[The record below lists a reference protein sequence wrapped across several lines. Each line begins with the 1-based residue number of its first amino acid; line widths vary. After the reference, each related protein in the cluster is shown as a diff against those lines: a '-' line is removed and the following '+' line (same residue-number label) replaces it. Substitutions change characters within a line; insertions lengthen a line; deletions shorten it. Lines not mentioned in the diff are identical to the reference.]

1 MSHDCCAHGSGHDSH
16 GHDHRADERRHGCCC
31 CGCTCGCHTGRSH
44 GDHDGHDHDHRGC
57 DHGHGDH
64 GHCDGDHGHGDGDH
78 GHGDHGHGD
87 DGTTVG
93 WKNPKRPGHHCGTS
107 TGQLPGGVVQPGN
120 FDHHP
125 PNQWPGPRDQ
135 MYLPFLFM
143 RANPG
148 DLGARPVVGPFWES
162 PDILLLAGVEPAF
175 APEIPPDLGQTAL
188 AGMPNTLYAH
198 VWNFGRAQAPNVIV
212 QFFWCDPSLGIG
224 PGSANLIGET
234 IVSLGA
240 RDSGRSHRVVKCPT
254 VWEPTFVNGGH
265 ECLVVRV
272 WDETSDG
279 LGTPPWDAALNRH
292 VAQRNIHVIATGA
305 GQGIRARGGLE
316 AVAAAALVDAPLM
329 LRVGPLYDEPA
340 TVAVERVVP
349 VGMPWLQLRTGVR
362 GQFPAGAPPTGD
374 VLLTPPRDIGG
385 GGVGVGGATTHQVTS
400 DHQQVGLTTTDEPPP
415 PGSAHVY
422 RVTAS
427 QQGQIFGGYTV
438 VVLG

>member
-1 MSHDCCAHGSGHDSH
+1 MSHECCGH
-16 GHDHRADERRHGCCC
+16 GHHDHKDGRQHDHLHDHGCCC
-31 CGCTCGCHTGRSH
+31 CDCTCHDGHHDH
-44 GDHDGHDHDHRGC
+44 GHHGHDHDGHYC
-57 DHGHGDH
+57 DDRCGHGHGDH
-64 GHCDGDHGHGDGDH
+64 G
-78 GHGDHGHGD
+78 GHGD
-87 DGTTVG
+87 DGGHDDGGTTVG
-93 WKNPKRPGHHCGTS
+93 WNNPKRPGHHCGTS
-107 TGQLPGGVVQPGN
+107 TGQLPGGDVRPGN

-162 PDILLLAGVEPAF
+162 PDILLLAGVEPIF
-175 APEIPPDLGQTAL
+175 APDIPPDLGQTAL
-188 AGMPNTLYAH
+188 AGKPNTLYAH

-240 RDSGRSHRVVKCPT
+240 RDSGRSHRVVKCPN
-254 VWEPTFVNGGH
+254 VWVPTFVNGGH

-292 VAQRNIHVIATGA
+292 VAQRNIHVIATGGA
-305 GQGIRARGGLE
+305 HAMAAPGLGGIAAM
-316 AVAAAALVDAPLM
+316 AVVDAPLM
-329 LRVGPLYDEPA
+329 LRVGPLYDAPA

-349 VGMPWLQLRTGVR
+349 AVMPWLQLRTGVR

-385 GGVGVGGATTHQVTS
+385 GGIGIGGATSHEVTS
-400 DHQQVGLTTTDEPPP
+400 DHQQVGLTTTDTPPA
-415 PGSAHVY
+415 PGSAHIY

-427 QQGQIFGGYTV
+427 QQGQVFGGYTV

>member
-1 MSHDCCAHGSGHDSH
+1 MSHDCCGHARDHDDHQHHHHDKEHHGD
-16 GHDHRADERRHGCCC
+16 RPCCHC
-31 CGCTCGCHTGRSH
+31 SCTCHQAHDQSKHH
-44 GDHDGHDHDHRGC
+44 GDHDHGHHD
-57 DHGHGDH
+57 HGDH
-64 GHCDGDHGHGDGDH
+64 DQ
-78 GHGDHGHGD
+78 GD

-107 TGQLPGGVVQPGN
+107 TGQLPGGEVRPGN

-162 PDILLLAGVEPAF
+162 PDILLLAGVEPTF
-175 APEIPPDLGQTAL
+175 APDIPPDLGQTAL

-198 VWNFGRAQAPNVIV
+198 IWNFGRAQAPNVIV

-240 RDSGRSHRVVKCPT
+240 RDSGRSHRVVKSPN
-254 VWEPTFVNGGH
+254 VWVPTFVNGGH
-265 ECLVVRV
+265 ECLVVRI

-292 VAQRNIHVIATGA
+292 VAQRNIHVIATGGA
-305 GQGIRARGGLE
+305 HARMAPGTD

-329 LRVGPLYDEPA
+329 LRVGPLYDQPA

-349 VGMPWLQLRTGVR
+349 AGMPWLQLRTGVR
-362 GQFPAGAPPTGD
+362 GQFPAGAQATGT
-374 VLLTPPRDIGG
+374 VLLTPPRDIAG
-385 GGVGVGGATTHQVTS
+385 GGVGIGGAASHEVTA
-400 DHQQVGLTTTDEPPP
+400 DHQQVGLTTTDDAPA

-427 QQGQIFGGYTV
+427 QQGQVFGGYTV
-438 VVLG
+438 MVLG